1 MKAKILVYALLALN
15 LADIHLAE
23 AQQGKVFHVG
33 VLTIGDN
40 PVHNCFVGRPGYVP
54 GLSKLSFHGRVFSE
68 LKAAFSP
75 VKLPE

>member
-23 AQQGKVFHVG
+23 EQQGKVFHVG

-40 PVHNCFVGRPGYVP
+40 SVHNCFVGRTR
-54 GLSKLSFHGRVFSE
+54 LCTRVVE
-68 LKAAFSP
+68 AFIPRESIFRA
-75 VKLPE
+75 